1 MFGAPL
7 RYVFS
12 HALGVNDK
20 GVDPLI
26 APAALTFPM
35 EAEAEMQTKFGKV
48 FVRREIT
55 ANGETITVRADHSVC
70 FRYRNSEITLNPNEE
85 TVFYYAE

>member
-20 GVDPLI
+20 GGDPLI